1 MKIICVDDEAL
12 ILQLTVSM
20 CREMENVDGVEGFT
34 QAEDALSWLD
44 RNFAD
49 VALLDMDMPTMDGLT
64 LAAKIKER
72 RPQTVI
78 IFLTGYAQYAV
89 DAFKLHVSGYLMKPV
104 SKERLAEEIDY
115 ALNAKK
121 KERAAHVKVRTFGN
135 FDIFVD
141 GQAVVFSR
149 SKAKELLAYLI
160 DREGSSVTRAE
171 AFSVLWEDDF
181 YDRAK
186 QKQMDVVV
194 RSLRTALQEY
204 GISDIFEMRSG
215 SIRVKSELLECDLY
229 RFCEGDIDAVNA
241 YRGEYMSAYSWA
253 SLTEAYLD
261 RIQRKRT
268 VPTESRA

>member
-1 MKIICVDDEAL
+1 
-12 ILQLTVSM
+12 
-20 CREMENVDGVEGFT
+20 
-34 QAEDALSWLD
+34 
-44 RNFAD
+44 
-49 VALLDMDMPTMDGLT
+49 
-64 LAAKIKER
+64 
-72 RPQTVI
+72 
-78 IFLTGYAQYAV
+78 
-89 DAFKLHVSGYLMKPV
+89 MKPV

-241 YRGEYMSAYSWA
+241 YHGEYMLQYSWA
-253 SLTEAYLD
+253 EMMHAELDDLNYSLYE
-261 RIQRKRT
+261 
-268 VPTESRA
+268 E